1 MGLSTR
7 PYSCILRLMIDLH
20 THSDASDGELS
31 PTALVEM
38 AAREGLTA
46 LALTDHDTITP
57 LEEAAAAAHANNIR
71 FIPGV
76 EIEVAFK
83 PGEFH
88 LLGLDL
94 QHWNDELAIFL
105 EDIRRR
111 RVIRNTE
118 IVKLMNEAGFSVTLG
133 ELENRAGG
141 DVMGR
146 MHIAQWL
153 VEEKHARN
161 VPDAFEKF
169 LAPGRPF
176 YTPKTLPTLEEA
188 LGVICRSG
196 GKSVIAHPL
205 SLWISWGRMATFVP
219 QWQEMGLNG
228 IEAYHSGASLR
239 EASRFEELAHRNG
252 MFVTGG
258 SDFHGTGRP
267 DRRLGYGAGGKRLK
281 ESMLDVFGL

>member
-31 PTALVEM
+31 PTALIEM
-38 AAREGLTA
+38 AAREGVTA
-46 LALTDHDTITP
+46 LALTDHDTIAP
-57 LEEAAAAAHANNIR
+57 LKEAFAAAQNNHIR

-76 EIEVAFK
+76 EIEVAFN

-88 LLGLDL
+88 LLGLNIQD
-94 QHWNDELAIFL
+94 WNGELASFL
-105 EDIRRR
+105 ETIRDR
-111 RVIRNTE
+111 RVERNRK
-118 IVKLMNEAGFSVTLG
+118 IVSRMNAAGYSTTLN
-133 ELENRAGG
+133 ELEARAGG

-153 VEEKHARN
+153 VEKKHAKN
-161 VPDAFEKF
+161 VPDAFKKF
-169 LAPGRPF
+169 LAPSQPF
-176 YTPKTLPTLEEA
+176 YAPKILPDLEQA
-188 LGVICRSG
+188 LSVISRSG
-196 GKSVIAHPL
+196 GKPVIAHPL
-205 SLWISWGRMATFVP
+205 SLWISWGRMA
-219 QWQEMGLNG
+219 GLIPEWKELGLQG

-239 EASRFEELAHRNG
+239 EAARFQELADRNG

-267 DRRLGYGAGGKRLK
+267 DRCLGYGAGGKKLK
-281 ESMLDVFGL
+281 ESMLDVFDS